1 LKGKRKVK
9 GREVDERKRMRGNR
23 GKSKKRREIK

>member
-9 GREVDERKRMRGNR
+9 GREADERKRMWGNR
-23 GKSKKRREIK
+23 GESKKRREIK